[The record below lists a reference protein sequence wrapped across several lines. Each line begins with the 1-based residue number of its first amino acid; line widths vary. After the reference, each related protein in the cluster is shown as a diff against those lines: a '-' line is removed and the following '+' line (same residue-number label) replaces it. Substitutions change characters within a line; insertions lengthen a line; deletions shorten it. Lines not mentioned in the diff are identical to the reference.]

1 MARRHGWTDDQINNL
16 ADFENRADFT
26 PAEKAALR
34 LAERETK
41 APQSIDDAMWAGLRE
56 HFDEGEIIELAAA
69 IGLFNY
75 FNRFND
81 VMKMDPTK
89 PGEGAG
95 KPITQK

>member
-1 MARRHGWTDDQINNL
+1 MARRHGWTEEQINQL
-16 ADFENRADFT
+16 ADFENRSDFT
-26 PAEKAALR
+26 EAEKAALR
-34 LAERETK
+34 LAERETLNPK
-41 APQSIDDAMWAGLRE
+41 SFDEAMWADLRQ
-56 HFDEGEIIELAAA
+56 HYDEGEIIELAAA

-95 KPITQK
+95 KTKS

>member
-16 ADFENRADFT
+16 ADFENRSDFT
-26 PAEKAALR
+26 DAEKAALR
-34 LAERETK
+34 LAERETS
-41 APQSIDDAMWAGLRE
+41 APQSIDDAMWTDLSK
-56 HFDEGEIIELAAA
+56 HYDQGEIIELAAA

-81 VMKMDPTK
+81 VMKMEPTK

-95 KPITQK
+95 KSRG